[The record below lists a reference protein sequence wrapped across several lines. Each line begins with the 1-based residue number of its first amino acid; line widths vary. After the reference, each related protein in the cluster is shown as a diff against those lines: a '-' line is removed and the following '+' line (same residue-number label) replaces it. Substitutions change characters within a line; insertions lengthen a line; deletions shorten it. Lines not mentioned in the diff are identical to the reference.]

1 MTSRAAAGFPSRLSV
16 IVGDQVVVASA
27 FGAGLTSARIPSV
40 AWEADEQAS
49 ATAATGSKDLHM
61 PVIHRS
67 CLEGCACRPP
77 PRFGCR
83 TVDGVELVSERLALR
98 PASERDLDF
107 YYEMRNRPEILA
119 RPGVESRPR
128 TDIERQ
134 LRGWIDRWQEYGFG
148 TWTVFERESGERQ
161 GRVELDPIGP
171 GWEGI
176 SPGEIEVGAVVH
188 PTRWNRG
195 IATEAAGL
203 VVADCF
209 TRAGLSRLI
218 ALTTTDNEASLRAL
232 EKLGMRQCGQ
242 TRHEGDAVMYEVF
255 ELIRSAPD
263 P

>member
-1 MTSRAAAGFPSRLSV
+1 
-16 IVGDQVVVASA
+16 
-27 FGAGLTSARIPSV
+27 
-40 AWEADEQAS
+40 
-49 ATAATGSKDLHM
+49 
-61 PVIHRS
+61 
-67 CLEGCACRPP
+67 
-77 PRFGCR
+77 
-83 TVDGVELVSERLALR
+83 VDGVELVGERLALR

-107 YYEMRNRPEILA
+107 YYELRNRPEILA
-119 RPGVESRPR
+119 RPGVEPRPR
-128 TDIERQ
+128 SDVERQ

-176 SPGEIEVGAVVH
+176 SPGEIEVGVVVH

-218 ALTTTDNEASLRAL
+218 ALTTTENKASLRTL
-232 EKLGMRQCGQ
+232 EKLGMHHRGHTQYEREPM
-242 TRHEGDAVMYEVF
+242 TYEVF
-255 ELIRSAPD
+255 ELARPAREP
-263 P
+263 